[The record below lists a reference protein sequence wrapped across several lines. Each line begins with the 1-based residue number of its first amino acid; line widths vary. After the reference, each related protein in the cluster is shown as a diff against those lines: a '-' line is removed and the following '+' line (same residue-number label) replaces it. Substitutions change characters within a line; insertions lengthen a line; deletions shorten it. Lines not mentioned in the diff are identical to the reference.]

1 MNRHD
6 FLRLAACI
14 LVCQAAGA
22 IGSGFTVT
30 SLDSWYASLAKPS
43 FNPPGWVFGPV
54 WTTLYTLMGIA
65 AWLVWRR
72 GDLSSPP
79 VRNALFIFAAQLALN
94 TLWSAFFFGL
104 KSPLLALVDIVALMA
119 AILATI
125 TAFKPVSPAA
135 AWLMTPYLAWV
146 AFAAILNAAIWR
158 LNP

>member
-1 MNRHD
+1 MNRSD
-6 FLRLAACI
+6 LLRLAACI

-22 IGSGFTVT
+22 IGSVFTVT
-30 SLDSWYASLAKPS
+30 SLDSWYASLVKPS

-79 VRNALFIFAAQLALN
+79 VRNALFLFAVQLALN
-94 TLWSAFFFGL
+94 TLWSALFFGL
-104 KSPLLALVDIVALMA
+104 KSPLLALVGIVALMA

-125 TAFKPVSPAA
+125 VAFKPISPAA

-146 AFAAILNAAIWR
+146 AFASILNAAIWR

>member
-22 IGSGFTVT
+22 IGSFFTVT
-30 SLDSWYASLAKPS
+30 GLDSWYTSLAKPS

-79 VRNALFIFAAQLALN
+79 VRNALFIFAVQLALN
-94 TLWSAFFFGL
+94 TLWSVLFFGL

-125 TAFKPVSPAA
+125 VAFRPVSPAA
-135 AWLMTPYLAWV
+135 AWLLTPYLAWV
-146 AFAAILNAAIWR
+146 AFAAILNAVIWR
-158 LNP
+158 LNS